1 MTAELICV
9 GTELLLGNIV
19 NTNGAY
25 IAQKC
30 ADLGLS
36 MYYQSVVGDNMRRL
50 CKCFRAAMKRSDVV
64 ILCGGLGPTQDDLTK
79 EAVAKV
85 LKRELVEDKKSRKHI
100 EKFMKQYLRNTPG
113 KAITQNNW
121 KQALIPEGAIAVE
134 NDNGTAPG
142 IIVEEGEK
150 VAILLPGPPGELIPM
165 FESKIYPYLHKR
177 QPEIISSR
185 TLKICGIGESQAETD
200 IRDLI
205 QKQKNPTV
213 ATYAKPGEVHI
224 RLTARAVDEEEAQ
237 KLIEPVA
244 IELRHRFGEALYT
257 EREEMTLEGAV
268 VELLKE
274 RGLTVTTVESC
285 TGGALS
291 ARIVDVPGASEVLKQ
306 GFVTYSN
313 KAKRKLVKVKKS
325 TLKEQG
331 AVSRKCAKE
340 MAEGGAAA
348 AGADGALSVTGF
360 AGPQGGTDR
369 YPVGTV
375 FIGCCFKGKTRVKE
389 CHFNGDRSS
398 VREQAVVNALV
409 LLRQCILEESPADI
423 RKTSSSSE

>member
-1 MTAELICV
+1 
-9 GTELLLGNIV
+9 
-19 NTNGAY
+19 
-25 IAQKC
+25 
-30 ADLGLS
+30 
-36 MYYQSVVGDNMRRL
+36 
-50 CKCFRAAMKRSDVV
+50 
-64 ILCGGLGPTQDDLTK
+64 
-79 EAVAKV
+79 
-85 LKRELVEDKKSRKHI
+85 
-100 EKFMKQYLRNTPG
+100 
-113 KAITQNNW
+113 
-121 KQALIPEGAIAVE
+121 
-134 NDNGTAPG
+134 
-142 IIVEEGEK
+142 
-150 VAILLPGPPGELIPM
+150 
-165 FESKIYPYLHKR
+165 
-177 QPEIISSR
+177 
-185 TLKICGIGESQAETD
+185 
-200 IRDLI
+200 
-205 QKQKNPTV
+205 
-213 ATYAKPGEVHI
+213 
-224 RLTARAVDEEEAQ
+224 
-237 KLIEPVA
+237 
-244 IELRHRFGEALYT
+244 
-257 EREEMTLEGAV
+257 MTLEGAV

-340 MAEGGAAA
+340 MRKEELQRQVQTG
-348 AGADGALSVTGF
+348 LCLFTGF

>member
-50 CKCFRAAMKRSDVV
+50 CKCFRAALKRSDVV

-79 EAVAKV
+79 EAVARV
-85 LKRELVEDKKSRKHI
+85 LKRELVEDKKSRRHI

>member
-1 MTAELICV
+1 M
-9 GTELLLGNIV
+9 
-19 NTNGAY
+19 
-25 IAQKC
+25 
-30 ADLGLS
+30 
-36 MYYQSVVGDNMRRL
+36 
-50 CKCFRAAMKRSDVV
+50 
-64 ILCGGLGPTQDDLTK
+64 IL
-79 EAVAKV
+79 
-85 LKRELVEDKKSRKHI
+85 
-100 EKFMKQYLRNTPG
+100 
-113 KAITQNNW
+113 
-121 KQALIPEGAIAVE
+121 LIPIF
-134 NDNGTAPG
+134 
-142 IIVEEGEK
+142 
-150 VAILLPGPPGELIPM
+150 LPEQNP
-165 FESKIYPYLHKR
+165 
-177 QPEIISSR
+177 
-185 TLKICGIGESQAETD
+185 D

-224 RLTARAVDEEEAQ
+224 RLTARAADEEAAQ

-244 IELRHRFGEALYT
+244 RELRNRFQDKVYT
-257 EREEMTLEGAV
+257 EEEGKTLEAVV
-268 VELLKE
+268 VELLKS

-291 ARIVDVPGASEVLKQ
+291 ARIVDVPGASDVLKQ

-340 MAEGGAAA
+340 MAEGGAGA

-360 AGPQGGTDR
+360 AGPEGGTDQ

-375 FIGCCFKGKTRVKE
+375 FIGCTFKGKTRVKE

-409 LLRQCILEESPADI
+409 LLRQCILEDGPADI
-423 RKTSSSSE
+423 KKTSSSSE

>member
-113 KAITQNNW
+113 KTITQNNW
-121 KQALIPEGAIAVE
+121 KQVLIPEGAIAVE

-150 VAILLPGPPGELIPM
+150 AAILLPGPPGELIPM

-306 GFVTYSN
+306 GFITYSN
-313 KAKRKLVKVKKS
+313 KAKRKLVKVK
-325 TLKEQG
+325 
-331 AVSRKCAKE
+331 
-340 MAEGGAAA
+340 
-348 AGADGALSVTGF
+348 
-360 AGPQGGTDR
+360 
-369 YPVGTV
+369 
-375 FIGCCFKGKTRVKE
+375 
-389 CHFNGDRSS
+389 
-398 VREQAVVNALV
+398 
-409 LLRQCILEESPADI
+409 
-423 RKTSSSSE
+423 

>member
-85 LKRELVEDKKSRKHI
+85 LKRELVEDKKSRRHI
-100 EKFMKQYLRNTPG
+100 EKFMKQYLRNTPE
-113 KAITQNNW
+113 KTITQNNW

-134 NDNGTAPG
+134 NANGTAPG

-150 VAILLPGPPGELIPM
+150 VVILLPGPPGELIPM
-165 FESKIYPYLHKR
+165 FENQIYPYLHKR

-205 QKQKNPTV
+205 QRQKNPTV

-224 RLTARAVDEEEAQ
+224 RLTARAADEEAAQ

-244 IELRHRFGEALYT
+244 RELRNRFQDKVYT
-257 EREEMTLEGAV
+257 EEEGKTLEAVV
-268 VELLKE
+268 VELLKS

-291 ARIVDVPGASEVLKQ
+291 ARIVDVPGASDVLKQ

-313 KAKRKLVKVKKS
+313 KAKRKQVGVKKE
-325 TLKEQG
+325 TLEKYG
-331 AVSRKCAKE
+331 AVSPQTAEE
-340 MAEGGAAA
+340 MAVGGAKA
-348 AGADGALSVTGF
+348 AGADVVVSITGI
-360 AGPQGGTDR
+360 AGPDGGSEEK
-369 YPVGTV
+369 PVGLV
-375 FIGCCFKGKTRVKE
+375 YMACFVCGSVWVERFQFKGSRAKI
-389 CHFNGDRSS
+389 
-398 VREQAVVNALV
+398 RESAVAAALT
-409 LLRQCILEESPADI
+409 LMRRGILEVFG
-423 RKTSSSSE
+423 